1 MEIKHAF
8 KRRAV
13 CIQRDVSGKKKGR
26 KSARRERERSQIKE
40 RKKRESLELWI
51 LYARGASRG
60 GGYTGMVPTAGSPKG
75 NNYILR
81 VSAP

>member
-1 MEIKHAF
+1 MHPAG
-8 KRRAV
+8 
-13 CIQRDVSGKKKGR
+13 CLGKKKGR
-26 KSARRERERSQIKE
+26 KCARRERERSRIKE

-51 LYARGASRG
+51 LYVRGASQG
-60 GGYTGMVPTAGSPKG
+60 VGGYTGMARTAGSPRG